1 MLIEMKGE
9 PPKEV
14 DALSLAST
22 TTGGEVRLDKAAVVG
37 CASQHKFEAMVIT
50 EALLMK
56 PNMQQNVY
64 FTFEAGV

>member
-1 MLIEMKGE
+1 MKGGH
-9 PPKEV
+9 PRGL

-37 CASQHKFEAMVIT
+37 CASQHKFKAIFVAE
-50 EALLMK
+50 LLLVK